1 MKKMII
7 AVAAMLIMAA
17 TAGAQDATFQTKVYK
32 DNGGDRLCVTSGGSI
47 TVYSGGDL
55 DLKSGASVYYN
66 ATKILGSATYLP
78 VANGGTGSNTAA
90 GGRANLGFGFVTESV
105 TGTASVATSL
115 GTVTVCVASLE
126 DIGSDT
132 AYIQAVP
139 NGANVDV
146 SVYGTDATT
155 LSTTAVNVHVFAGGT
170 P

>member
-17 TAGAQDATFQTKVYK
+17 TA
-32 DNGGDRLCVTSGGSI
+32 
-47 TVYSGGDL
+47 
-55 DLKSGASVYYN
+55 
-66 ATKILGSATYLP
+66 
-78 VANGGTGSNTAA
+78 
-90 GGRANLGFGFVTESV
+90 
-105 TGTASVATSL
+105 
-115 GTVTVCVASLE
+115 CVASLE

-146 SVYGTDATT
+146 SVYGTDTTT